1 MNFYADYVRNKL
13 NAAISSM
20 SSQIEDYVKNPG
32 HDFTRNRKM
41 NFTSTI
47 NFLLT
52 MEGGSLNSELH
63 KYFNYDLNQITRS
76 GFIKQRNKLKPDT
89 MEHLFQKFHEQILCN
104 KKYHVIS
111 FVSTICHNDSLLIC
125 SQFFNHFNH
134 GRGFIFFIRLL
145 NQSIDIPPAL
155 EVIQGIKMKLIK
167 TKSSFFTSKIRVWI

>member
-89 MEHLFQKFHEQILCN
+89 MEHLFHKFHEQIVW
-104 KKYHVIS
+104 KKVE
-111 FVSTICHNDSLLIC
+111 DS
-125 SQFFNHFNH
+125 
-134 GRGFIFFIRLL
+134 R
-145 NQSIDIPPAL
+145 
-155 EVIQGIKMKLIK
+155 K
-167 TKSSFFTSKIRVWI
+167 

>member
-63 KYFNYDLNQITRS
+63 KYFNYDLILSILVDT
-76 GFIKQRNKLKPDT
+76 FI
-89 MEHLFQKFHEQILCN
+89 
-104 KKYHVIS
+104 
-111 FVSTICHNDSLLIC
+111 
-125 SQFFNHFNH
+125 
-134 GRGFIFFIRLL
+134 
-145 NQSIDIPPAL
+145 
-155 EVIQGIKMKLIK
+155 
-167 TKSSFFTSKIRVWI
+167 SKISLPMQPVPEIRSISGA

>member
-20 SSQIEDYVKNPG
+20 STQIEDYVKNPG

-89 MEHLFQKFHEQILCN
+89 TEYLFHIFHEQILCN
-104 KKYHVIS
+104 KKYQGYQLQA
-111 FVSTICHNDSLLIC
+111 ICRCSDS
-125 SQFFNHFNH
+125 
-134 GRGFIFFIRLL
+134 G
-145 NQSIDIPPAL
+145 AL
-155 EVIQGIKMKLIK
+155 
-167 TKSSFFTSKIRVWI
+167 

>member
-13 NAAISSM
+13 NAAIYSM

-63 KYFNYDLNQITRS
+63 KYFNYDLNQDNPFWLHKAR
-76 GFIKQRNKLKPDT
+76 
-89 MEHLFQKFHEQILCN
+89 EQIET
-104 KKYHVIS
+104 KYHGTFIS
-111 FVSTICHNDSLLIC
+111 
-125 SQFFNHFNH
+125 
-134 GRGFIFFIRLL
+134 
-145 NQSIDIPPAL
+145 
-155 EVIQGIKMKLIK
+155 
-167 TKSSFFTSKIRVWI
+167 

>member
-52 MEGGSLNSELH
+52 IEGSAPVRSPIV
-63 KYFNYDLNQITRS
+63 QIPS
-76 GFIKQRNKLKPDT
+76 
-89 MEHLFQKFHEQILCN
+89 
-104 KKYHVIS
+104 
-111 FVSTICHNDSLLIC
+111 
-125 SQFFNHFNH
+125 
-134 GRGFIFFIRLL
+134 FFIVRSVLRPTM
-145 NQSIDIPPAL
+145 S
-155 EVIQGIKMKLIK
+155 
-167 TKSSFFTSKIRVWI
+167 KSPTGSFHAISL

>member
-52 MEGGSLNSELH
+52 MVLPGIL
-63 KYFNYDLNQITRS
+63 S
-76 GFIKQRNKLKPDT
+76 GPKPYR
-89 MEHLFQKFHEQILCN
+89 I
-104 KKYHVIS
+104 
-111 FVSTICHNDSLLIC
+111 
-125 SQFFNHFNH
+125 
-134 GRGFIFFIRLL
+134 
-145 NQSIDIPPAL
+145 QSN
-155 EVIQGIKMKLIK
+155 
-167 TKSSFFTSKIRVWI
+167 

>member
-63 KYFNYDLNQITRS
+63 KYFNYDLNQITRIAY
-76 GFIKQRNKLKPDT
+76 GNRRKNPP
-89 MEHLFQKFHEQILCN
+89 FQTSAWFHAEI
-104 KKYHVIS
+104 VG
-111 FVSTICHNDSLLIC
+111 STA
-125 SQFFNHFNH
+125 
-134 GRGFIFFIRLL
+134 G
-145 NQSIDIPPAL
+145 
-155 EVIQGIKMKLIK
+155 IQ
-167 TKSSFFTSKIRVWI
+167 

>member
-52 MEGGSLNSELH
+52 MVHLTQ
-63 KYFNYDLNQITRS
+63 NYTN
-76 GFIKQRNKLKPDT
+76 
-89 MEHLFQKFHEQILCN
+89 IL
-104 KKYHVIS
+104 IM
-111 FVSTICHNDSLLIC
+111 I
-125 SQFFNHFNH
+125 
-134 GRGFIFFIRLL
+134 
-145 NQSIDIPPAL
+145 
-155 EVIQGIKMKLIK
+155 
-167 TKSSFFTSKIRVWI
+167 

>member
-52 MEGGSLNSELH
+52 MEWMVHLTQ
-63 KYFNYDLNQITRS
+63 NYIN
-76 GFIKQRNKLKPDT
+76 
-89 MEHLFQKFHEQILCN
+89 IL
-104 KKYHVIS
+104 IM
-111 FVSTICHNDSLLIC
+111 I
-125 SQFFNHFNH
+125 
-134 GRGFIFFIRLL
+134 
-145 NQSIDIPPAL
+145 
-155 EVIQGIKMKLIK
+155 
-167 TKSSFFTSKIRVWI
+167 

>member
-63 KYFNYDLNQITRS
+63 KYFTQTS
-76 GFIKQRNKLKPDT
+76 HTNKVCWTLKIQY
-89 MEHLFQKFHEQILCN
+89 F
-104 KKYHVIS
+104 
-111 FVSTICHNDSLLIC
+111 
-125 SQFFNHFNH
+125 SQ
-134 GRGFIFFIRLL
+134 
-145 NQSIDIPPAL
+145 
-155 EVIQGIKMKLIK
+155 
-167 TKSSFFTSKIRVWI
+167 

>member
-1 MNFYADYVRNKL
+1 MNFTLIMSATNST
-13 NAAISSM
+13 AAISSM

-89 MEHLFQKFHEQILCN
+89 MEHLFHKFHEQILCN
-104 KKYHVIS
+104 KNTKAIS
-111 FVSTICHNDSLLIC
+111 YLPVMVLT
-125 SQFFNHFNH
+125 
-134 GRGFIFFIRLL
+134 
-145 NQSIDIPPAL
+145 
-155 EVIQGIKMKLIK
+155 
-167 TKSSFFTSKIRVWI
+167 

>member
-76 GFIKQRNKLKPDT
+76 GFIKQRNKLKPLST
-89 MEHLFQKFHEQILCN
+89 TLFATSRLASQTSLTTRTIAQANILLNFLTLPKVTFGMLLVSITTNVKALPVLTSQRANMLLLFQACLRARAF
-104 KKYHVIS
+104 
-111 FVSTICHNDSLLIC
+111 
-125 SQFFNHFNH
+125 
-134 GRGFIFFIRLL
+134 
-145 NQSIDIPPAL
+145 P
-155 EVIQGIKMKLIK
+155 
-167 TKSSFFTSKIRVWI
+167 

>member
-76 GFIKQRNKLKPDT
+76 GFIKQRNKLKPEPWNIYFINFMSRYYVT
-89 MEHLFQKFHEQILCN
+89 KN
-104 KKYHVIS
+104 TKAIS
-111 FVSTICHNDSLLIC
+111 YLPVMVLT
-125 SQFFNHFNH
+125 
-134 GRGFIFFIRLL
+134 
-145 NQSIDIPPAL
+145 
-155 EVIQGIKMKLIK
+155 
-167 TKSSFFTSKIRVWI
+167 

>member
-13 NAAISSM
+13 NAAIYSM

-63 KYFNYDLNQITRS
+63 KYFNYDLNKITRS
-76 GFIKQRNKLKPDT
+76 GFIKQT
-89 MEHLFQKFHEQILCN
+89 
-104 KKYHVIS
+104 
-111 FVSTICHNDSLLIC
+111 LLIKLL
-125 SQFFNHFNH
+125 S
-134 GRGFIFFIRLL
+134 FIFFFNIYFTNFMSRYY
-145 NQSIDIPPAL
+145 
-155 EVIQGIKMKLIK
+155 V
-167 TKSSFFTSKIRVWI
+167 TKNTKAISYLPVMVLT